1 MYQSDNFSC
10 ALGTLI
16 SDFASL
22 AGCTYTE
29 VCCELKI
36 SPQTY
41 AKVWKGQAS
50 NLSYY
55 RDVYAYIRNELPR
68 KGNLRERMDDQLL
81 KLFQQTNMN

>member
-1 MYQSDNFSC
+1 MHQSDNFSC

-41 AKVWKGQAS
+41 AKV
-50 NLSYY
+50 
-55 RDVYAYIRNELPR
+55 
-68 KGNLRERMDDQLL
+68 
-81 KLFQQTNMN
+81 